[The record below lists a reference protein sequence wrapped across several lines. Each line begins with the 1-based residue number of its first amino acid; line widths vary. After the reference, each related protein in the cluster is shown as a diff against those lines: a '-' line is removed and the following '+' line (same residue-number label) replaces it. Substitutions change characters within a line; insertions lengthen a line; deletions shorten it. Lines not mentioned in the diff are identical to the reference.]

1 MAKKKKARKVRV
13 YELPKLN
20 LTKAEH
26 LVLACDPGSANFGI
40 ALVGLS
46 KGKVKVYANA
56 VLMEPLND
64 LVDFNGKCKTFIDE
78 LDTWMAFKPGGV
90 VAERF
95 QTRGLSGPVIEQVS
109 AMLGLIKG
117 RYNIPVKLTIASVW
131 KNRVQRRFN
140 IDLKEVYEDSSV
152 QPHQIDAALIG
163 VFGLEIG
170 LQKVLDYT
178 IHDVVSQVEATT
190 LIGHKGD
197 KHLKKERT

>member
-20 LTKAEH
+20 IKAEH

-40 ALVGLS
+40 ALVGLN
-46 KGKVKVYANA
+46 KGRVKIYANA

-64 LVDFNGKCKTFIDE
+64 LVEFNKKSTSFVQE
-78 LDTWMAFKPGGV
+78 FDTWMTYAPGGI

-109 AMLGLIKG
+109 AMLGIMRG
-117 RYNIPVKLTIASVW
+117 RYKVPVKLTIASVW
-131 KNRVQRRFN
+131 KNRVQRRFD
-140 IDLKEVYEDSSV
+140 IDLKEVYEASSV

-163 VFGLEIG
+163 VFGLEEG
-170 LQKVLDYT
+170 LQRTLDYT
-178 IHDVVSQVEATT
+178 VEDVVRQVEATS

-197 KHLKKERT
+197 KHPKKERS